1 MGCCGNQRRHFS
13 VAAPTQRGTA
23 RPQAADFHREPK
35 RSAYAYFQY
44 LGGKG
49 LTVHGPVSGQ
59 RYRFDRPG
67 AIIAVDP
74 RDRRSVA
81 AVPNLR
87 QVSSP

>member
-13 VAAPTQRGTA
+13 VAAPARRGAPDPRAGLIQKGT
-23 RPQAADFHREPK
+23 K

-44 LGGKG
+44 LGATA

-67 AIIAVDP
+67 AIVAVDP
-74 RDRRSVA
+74 RDRRSLA

-87 QVSSP
+87 QVAHI